1 MPLFRMEGLKA
12 SEAESHSTI
21 SPQVIPPG
29 RSLGM
34 DEAIFEE
41 VRTLVAE
48 QLGVDRS
55 VVTANASFEDD
66 LRADSLTL
74 VELLMALEEKFE
86 LPDIPEEEA
95 DKIKTV
101 ADVVSYVEVKK
112 SSD

>member
-1 MPLFRMEGLKA
+1 
-12 SEAESHSTI
+12 
-21 SPQVIPPG
+21 
-29 RSLGM
+29 M

-48 QLGVDRS
+48 QLGVDKS
-55 VVTANASFEDD
+55 MVTANASFEED

-86 LPDIPEEEA
+86 LPDIPEEDA

-101 ADVVSYVEVKK
+101 ADVVNYIEAKK
-112 SSD
+112 GSG

>member
-1 MPLFRMEGLKA
+1 
-12 SEAESHSTI
+12 
-21 SPQVIPPG
+21 
-29 RSLGM
+29 M
-34 DEAIFEE
+34 DEAILEE

-48 QLGVDRS
+48 QLGVDKS
-55 VVTANASFEDD
+55 IVTTNASFEED

-101 ADVVSYVEVKK
+101 ADIVNYVQAKK
-112 SSD
+112 AAK

>member
-1 MPLFRMEGLKA
+1 
-12 SEAESHSTI
+12 
-21 SPQVIPPG
+21 
-29 RSLGM
+29 M

-48 QLGVDRS
+48 QLGVDKS
-55 VVTANASFEDD
+55 AVTANASFEED

-95 DKIKTV
+95 EKIKSV
-101 ADVVSYVEVKK
+101 ADVVRHVEAHKGA
-112 SSD
+112 S

>member
-1 MPLFRMEGLKA
+1 
-12 SEAESHSTI
+12 
-21 SPQVIPPG
+21 
-29 RSLGM
+29 M
-34 DEAIFEE
+34 DEAMFEE

-48 QLGVDRS
+48 QLGVDKS

-101 ADVVSYVEVKK
+101 ADVVTYVETKK
-112 SSD
+112 STG

>member
-1 MPLFRMEGLKA
+1 
-12 SEAESHSTI
+12 
-21 SPQVIPPG
+21 
-29 RSLGM
+29 M
-34 DEAIFEE
+34 DEVLLEE

-48 QLGVDRS
+48 QLGVDRAI
-55 VVTANASFEDD
+55 VTTNASFEED

-101 ADVVSYVEVKK
+101 GDIVSYVEAKRG
-112 SSD
+112 SQTA

>member
-1 MPLFRMEGLKA
+1 
-12 SEAESHSTI
+12 
-21 SPQVIPPG
+21 
-29 RSLGM
+29 M
-34 DEAIFEE
+34 DEAILEE

-48 QLGVDRS
+48 QLGVDKS
-55 VVTANASFEDD
+55 IVTANASFEED

-101 ADVVSYVEVKK
+101 ADVVNYVQAKK
-112 SSD
+112 AAE